1 MGKPLNPSQSCF
13 PVRTHACI
21 APSRRTQSHSR
32 RLDDRVLERRLAAP
46 FEKSSGHKLSIHF
59 DSTPN
64 IIARVNAGTPFDVAV
79 VPADVFK
86 DAAAKAR
93 FAPGPTIDIARV
105 GYGVIVRAGAPKPDI
120 STPDAFKKALL
131 AAPSIAFLPASAA
144 GAYVTKVFE
153 RLGIAEEMKAK
164 TKVQAAPAQIA
175 PAVAKGEAELGVF
188 LTNVLVA
195 PGVELVGPFPGELQQ
210 ELVFTSAVAADTKE
224 ADAAKALIDY
234 LTTPEATA
242 IIKAAGMTPG
252 LTGHSM
258 ATPRLATYSI
268 GGVTRYGAVT
278 DTGIVDL
285 SARFGKDYPT
295 LREAIAAGAL
305 TKLAEEGATAL
316 AGSCARRDHLA
327 AADPRAGKDHL
338 HRRELPGP
346 QRRIQGRPGRAEIS
360 EHVHADAALLCRP
373 QRAAGPPA
381 RLGAARL

>member
-1 MGKPLNPSQSCF
+1 MSKSSLKSVAILLSAAFIMIPSASLQAAELK
-13 PVRTHACI
+13 VI
-21 APSRRTQSHSR
+21 AGGSMTASMNA
-32 RLDDRVLERRLAAP
+32 LAAP
-46 FEKSSGHKLSIHF
+46 FEKASGHKLSIHF

-64 IIARVNAGTPFDVAV
+64 IIARVNSGTPFDVVV
-79 VPADVFK
+79 VPVDVFK

-105 GYGVIVRAGAPKPDI
+105 GYGVIVRAGASKPDL

-153 RLGIAEEMKAK
+153 RLGIGEEMKAK

-195 PGVELVGPFPGELQQ
+195 PGVELVGPFPADLQQ

-234 LTTPEATA
+234 LRTQEATA

-252 LTGHSM
+252 
-258 ATPRLATYSI
+258 
-268 GGVTRYGAVT
+268 
-278 DTGIVDL
+278 
-285 SARFGKDYPT
+285 
-295 LREAIAAGAL
+295 
-305 TKLAEEGATAL
+305 
-316 AGSCARRDHLA
+316 
-327 AADPRAGKDHL
+327 
-338 HRRELPGP
+338 
-346 QRRIQGRPGRAEIS
+346 
-360 EHVHADAALLCRP
+360 
-373 QRAAGPPA
+373 
-381 RLGAARL
+381 

>member
-1 MGKPLNPSQSCF
+1 MSKSSLKSVAILLSAAFIMIPSASLQAAELK
-13 PVRTHACI
+13 VI
-21 APSRRTQSHSR
+21 AGGSMTASMNA
-32 RLDDRVLERRLAAP
+32 LAAP
-46 FEKSSGHKLSIHF
+46 FEKASGHKLSIHF

-64 IIARVNAGTPFDVAV
+64 IIARVNSGTPFDVVV
-79 VPADVFK
+79 VPVDVFK

-105 GYGVIVRAGAPKPDI
+105 GYGVIVRAGASKPDL

-153 RLGIAEEMKAK
+153 RLGIGEEMKAK

-234 LTTPEATA
+234 LRTQEATA

-252 LTGHSM
+252 
-258 ATPRLATYSI
+258 
-268 GGVTRYGAVT
+268 
-278 DTGIVDL
+278 
-285 SARFGKDYPT
+285 
-295 LREAIAAGAL
+295 
-305 TKLAEEGATAL
+305 
-316 AGSCARRDHLA
+316 
-327 AADPRAGKDHL
+327 
-338 HRRELPGP
+338 
-346 QRRIQGRPGRAEIS
+346 
-360 EHVHADAALLCRP
+360 
-373 QRAAGPPA
+373 
-381 RLGAARL
+381 